1 MTVVDTS
8 AILAVLLDEPG
19 SDAIER
25 ELLQGPCIMSAASRV
40 ELGIVIEARTG
51 AAGTQLLEELLARID
66 VRIAPVDE
74 DQAREALACWRRFG
88 KGGPEAALN
97 FGDTFAYALAQQTGQ
112 PLLYADGVAQID
124 DEPGRFSRLVDTA
137 LSAGKQVADATV
149 SGSRR
154 AAEAAGAAAA
164 STARVVGA
172 SAKTAAAASASA
184 GQVIG
189 SGAAKVG
196 ATSGRAV
203 ATGARWLFDST
214 TAQTARVFAAAQGL
228 VASDLSPQLNKLVQ
242 EAVKGKATVFDKAMD
257 AVFIDT
263 GIGGSYHRLFDG
275 GHTIYGA
282 FRAAHGASPDDS
294 LIQETLGAIQGLL
307 RDVSTPRGLPLATWD
322 KETFDAVAASLDSN
336 FGIPKR
342 WLYDLNTYDVG
353 ELVGGTVGMVSLIF
367 GWNKAETESFGS
379 LAAGMSMSAA
389 VSANPLLLA
398 VSVVAFGRAFHKANH
413 ADEYVELA
421 EGALKG
427 AIGTGSSL
435 GAIALVGVAGG
446 PAGVALLAGVAAGVL
461 VHTATKDVTL
471 EAISQFVKEDAA
483 TVMRQVTHH
492 ALAAGDAIGG
502 IAAEAGRATARG
514 AATAGKTVASS
525 AAAVGRFSA
534 DQASAVGQGAV
545 DAAQAAGRL
554 ATGTAAATASAVGS
568 VAQRTKALIDRDEPE
583 DAEADQ
589 PDTPDG

>member
-88 KGGPEAALN
+88 KGGPEAALD

-154 AAEAAGAAAA
+154 AA
-164 STARVVGA
+164 
-172 SAKTAAAASASA
+172 AASASA

-196 ATSGRAV
+196 AISGRAV

-336 FGIPKR
+336 FGIPKS

-353 ELVGGTVGMVSLIF
+353 ELVGGTVGMISLIF

-471 EAISQFVKEDAA
+471 EAISAFVKEDAA

-502 IAAEAGRATARG
+502 IAADAGRATARG
-514 AATAGKTVASS
+514 AASAGKSVASS
-525 AAAVGRFSA
+525 AATVGRFSA

-545 DAAQAAGRL
+545 DAAQAAGRF
-554 ATGTAAATASAVGS
+554 ATGAAAATASAVGS
-568 VAQRTKALIDRDEPE
+568 AAKRTKALIDRDEPE
-583 DAEADQ
+583 NVEADQ
-589 PDTPDG
+589 PDAPDG